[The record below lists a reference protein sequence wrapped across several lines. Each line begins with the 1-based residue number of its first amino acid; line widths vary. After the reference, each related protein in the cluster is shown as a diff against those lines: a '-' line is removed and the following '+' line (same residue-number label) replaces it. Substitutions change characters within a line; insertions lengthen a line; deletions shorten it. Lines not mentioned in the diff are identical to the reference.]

1 MFPLL
6 TKPTC
11 LDGETFT
18 VGFTVVLDCLLSKGE
33 VGRGGDLIPDPE
45 FEVCE
50 WSLGWFHTGESLE
63 SHIQKDESQVLVH
76 RFLFVYPD

>member
-1 MFPLL
+1 MFSLL

-18 VGFTVVLDCLLSKGE
+18 VRLTVVLDCLLSKGE
-33 VGRGGDLIPDPE
+33 VGTGGDLIPDPG

-50 WSLGWFHTGESLE
+50 WSLIRLVPHRRVSREPYTKRCLHTC
-63 SHIQKDESQVLVH
+63 VT
-76 RFLFVYPD
+76 

>member
-18 VGFTVVLDCLLSKGE
+18 VRFTVVLDCLLSKGE
-33 VGRGGDLIPDPE
+33 VGTGGDLIPDPE

-63 SHIQKDESQVLVH
+63 SYIQKDAFILVS
-76 RFLFVYPD
+76 PS

>member
-11 LDGETFT
+11 LDGVTFT
-18 VGFTVVLDCLLSKGE
+18 VRFTVVLDCLLSKGDE
-33 VGRGGDLIPDPE
+33 GTDPE

-50 WSLGWFHTGESLE
+50 WSLDWFHTGESLDNN
-63 SHIQKDESQVLVH
+63 IQKDAFYLCHLVDGKQG
-76 RFLFVYPD
+76 RLPCS

>member
-18 VGFTVVLDCLLSKGE
+18 VRFAVVLDCLLSKGE
-33 VGRGGDLIPDPE
+33 VGTGGDLIPDQE

-63 SHIQKDESQVLVH
+63 SHIQKDAFILVS
-76 RFLFVYPD
+76 PS

>member
-18 VGFTVVLDCLLSKGE
+18 VRFTVVLDCLLSKGE
-33 VGRGGDLIPDPE
+33 VGTGGDLINP
-45 FEVCE
+45 
-50 WSLGWFHTGESLE
+50 LAIHL
-63 SHIQKDESQVLVH
+63 LV
-76 RFLFVYPD
+76 RTVD